1 MYRAITYLSF
11 FSVCIFGY
19 IIVDTHSEIKSLENI
34 NNTYKK
40 DLQKFS
46 KILKINN
53 DDLKQKWIQKTEDHG
68 VLKEC
73 TIAYKKQLHHDKY
86 FFNTLTYLF
95 NTGIFIPSKMSLVYQ
110 NKKINAVLEGKWIV
124 TSQPL

>member
-19 IIVDTHSEIKSLENI
+19 IIVDIHSEIESLENI

-40 DLQKFS
+40 NLHKFS

-53 DDLKQKWIQKTEDHG
+53 DDLKQKWILKTEELG
-68 VLKEC
+68 ILKEC
-73 TIAYKKQLHHDKY
+73 SVLYKKQFNHDKY
-86 FFNTLTYLF
+86 FFKTLTYLF
-95 NTGIFIPSKMSLVYQ
+95 NNGIFLPSKMNLSYH
-110 NKKINAVLEGKWIV
+110 NKEINAFLEGKWIV
-124 TSQPL
+124 SSQPL